1 MPFLGKCFDKLPD
14 FFQIHFAILKN
25 GQDIEYCHVLR
36 VSVILQK
43 KNKRSSTQQRIYG
56 EKRNISSNGQSE
68 NYENKMLTTFK
79 P

>member
-43 KNKRSSTQQRIYG
+43 KKTKEVAHNNEYMVK
-56 EKRNISSNGQSE
+56 SE
-68 NYENKMLTTFK
+68 TFPQTVK
-79 P
+79 VKIMKIKC